1 MEIVGVRLSSLAAKF
16 ELGVEVFERSLFARS
31 DAEKV
36 GGNGKERRGEVIVD
50 DGRLSDPVA
59 HSGATVVV
67 VLFLSV
73 SPRAEQLALSDGGH
87 AERFASPIPSSHRYT
102 NAFTSIIGRVVPG
115 SALPACLGALS
126 AAAAVVVSSSPN
138 R

>member
-1 MEIVGVRLSSLAAKF
+1 MGIVGVRLSSLAAKF

-36 GGNGKERRGEVIVD
+36 GGKERRGEVIVD